1 MTNLNN
7 TFSMNHIS
15 LYRLLSVPSIL
26 TLIFFASCSS
36 DDENNNILE
45 QDKTVW
51 VDNDIAKNNQRVH
64 IKNEPIHLGDGTSTG
79 KRAGKNSVSGN
90 GSITTT
96 SATDCNSGCTDVID
110 FPQTGHLNI
119 NSNQH
124 VCITSSGSF
133 TGNINMNGGTLSI
146 CGGVQLNNLN
156 INNGGE
162 VIVNTGATF
171 ALSSP
176 LNVNNNAKFVN
187 YSKAGVFVSG
197 GVNNSS
203 IFENYGIIDVSG
215 SFNNNSNS
223 ELSIG
228 CRINVAG
235 NFHQNGD
242 FDLNGYLNV
251 NGTVYFNN
259 PTGSNDFFE
268 GSLISC
274 NNIFINTTLNGL
286 GNNYSKIDIAS
297 STTINGN
304 GNVQGLMDICDA
316 DGINTNNGTLAP
328 TVTLCEAFVP
338 GDGDCQPE
346 SGTPAQTEFVLVA
359 DVDAPVVPG
368 INAKLS
374 ATSIQIIGNYGYVS
388 WHLNEGPQD
397 YAGLIEV
404 YNISNPTNP
413 QIVSAI
419 WSTDIDFNHVYVD
432 PNGSAANRKFWV
444 VGSRDVNSGNLNS
457 PGMLAQFD
465 LTNEIFTNESFVQ
478 TDLPSF
484 SGNCV
489 VEKNNDL
496 LMVSGN
502 TGGAL
507 TRLNRTTEILD
518 TELNQD
524 GLKYLDFDNNKLILL
539 KQGNPSSELAV
550 FNLPVTDF
558 NSPVHSIQ
566 VGSITPEDGKNV
578 AHLKDDYAYVAT
590 GTEGLKIFDVNTG
603 SSTPVHNYDSSLP
616 GLVNG
621 VSTDNEYIYIANGES
636 GLHILNKSD
645 FSFVGNYSY
654 TGSAN
659 FTAADNDF
667 IFVANGIG
675 GIKIIRKD

>member
-1 MTNLNN
+1 MSKLFINKLNVLVAL
-7 TFSMNHIS
+7 IS
-15 LYRLLSVPSIL
+15 VGFL
-26 TLIFFASCSS
+26 AACSS
-36 DDENNNILE
+36 DDEEKNIL
-45 QDKTVW
+45 QDDQTVW

-64 IKNEPIHLGDGTSTG
+64 IKNEKINLGDGTSTG
-79 KRAGKNSVSGN
+79 KKAGKNDLSGN
-90 GSITTT
+90 GSIATI
-96 SATDCNSGCTDVID
+96 SATDCTSGCSSVINY
-110 FPQTGHLNI
+110 PQTGHLNI
-119 NSNQH
+119 KNNEH

-133 TGNINMNGGTLSI
+133 SGNININGGTLSI

-162 VIVNTGATF
+162 VIVNSGATF

-187 YSKAGVFVSG
+187 YSKAGVSVSG
-197 GVNNSS
+197 GINNNSV
-203 IFENYGIIDVSG
+203 FENYGIIDVSG
-215 SFNNNSNS
+215 NLNNNGNS
-223 ELSIG
+223 DLTIG

-242 FDLNGYLNV
+242 FDLDGYLNV
-251 NGTVYFNN
+251 NGTVHFNN

-274 NNIFINTTLNGL
+274 NNIFINSTLNGL
-286 GNNYSKIDIAS
+286 GNSYSKIDIAS

-304 GNVQGLMDICDA
+304 GNVQGLLDICDA
-316 DGINTNNGTLAP
+316 NGINTNNGTLAS
-328 TVTLCEAFVP
+328 TVTLCEAFIP
-338 GDGDCQPE
+338 EDGNCKPQ
-346 SGTPAQTEFVLVA
+346 SGTPEETDLILVA

-368 INAKLS
+368 TNDKLS

-404 YNISNPTNP
+404 YDISNPTNP
-413 QIVSAI
+413 QIISAI

-444 VGSRDVNSGNLNS
+444 AGSRNVNSGGLDS
-457 PGMLAQFD
+457 PGMLAEFD

-478 TDLPSF
+478 TDLPAF

-489 VEKNNDL
+489 VEENNDL

-507 TRLNRTTEILD
+507 TSLNRTTQVLD
-518 TELNQD
+518 IKKSED
-524 GLKYLDFDNNKLILL
+524 GLKYLSKDNGKLIML
-539 KQGNPSSELAV
+539 KQGNPSSELQV
-550 FNLPVTDF
+550 FNLPATSF
-558 NSPVHSIQ
+558 GSPVNTIQ
-566 VGSITPEDGKNV
+566 VGPITPADGKNV
-578 AHLKDDYAYVAT
+578 AYLKDDYAYVAT
-590 GTEGLKIFDVNTG
+590 GSEGLKVFDVNTS
-603 SSTPVHNYDSSLP
+603 SSTPVHNYNSTLP

-621 VSTDNEYIYIANGES
+621 VSTDAEYVYIANGES
-636 GLHILNKSD
+636 GLHILDKSD
-645 FSFVGNYSY
+645 FSFFGNYSY

>member
-1 MTNLNN
+1 MSKLFINKLNVLVAL
-7 TFSMNHIS
+7 IS
-15 LYRLLSVPSIL
+15 VGFL
-26 TLIFFASCSS
+26 AACSS
-36 DDENNNILE
+36 DDEEKNIL
-45 QDKTVW
+45 QDDQTVW

-64 IKNEPIHLGDGTSTG
+64 IKNEKINLGDGTSTG
-79 KRAGKNSVSGN
+79 KKAGKNDLSGN
-90 GSITTT
+90 GSIATI
-96 SATDCNSGCTDVID
+96 SATDCTSGCSSVINY
-110 FPQTGHLNI
+110 PQTGHLNI
-119 NSNQH
+119 KNNEH

-133 TGNINMNGGTLSI
+133 SGNININGGTLSI

-162 VIVNTGATF
+162 VIVNSGATF

-187 YSKAGVFVSG
+187 YSKAGVSVSG
-197 GVNNSS
+197 GINNNSV
-203 IFENYGIIDVSG
+203 FENYGIIDVSG
-215 SFNNNSNS
+215 NLNNNGNS
-223 ELSIG
+223 DLTIG

-242 FDLNGYLNV
+242 FDLDGYLNV
-251 NGTVYFNN
+251 NGTVHFNN

-274 NNIFINTTLNGL
+274 NNIFINSTLNGL
-286 GNNYSKIDIAS
+286 GNSYSKIDIAS

-304 GNVQGLMDICDA
+304 GNVQGLLDICDA
-316 DGINTNNGTLAP
+316 NGINTNNGTLAS
-328 TVTLCEAFVP
+328 TVTLCEAFIP
-338 GDGDCQPE
+338 EDGNCKPQ
-346 SGTPAQTEFVLVA
+346 SGTPEETDFILVA

-368 INAKLS
+368 TNDKLS

-404 YNISNPTNP
+404 YDISNPTNP
-413 QIVSAI
+413 QIISAI

-444 VGSRDVNSGNLNS
+444 AGSRNVNSGGLDS
-457 PGMLAQFD
+457 PGMLAEFD

-478 TDLPSF
+478 TDLPAF

-489 VEKNNDL
+489 VEENNDL

-507 TRLNRTTEILD
+507 TSLNRTTQVLD
-518 TELNQD
+518 IKKSED
-524 GLKYLDFDNNKLILL
+524 GLKYLSKDNGKLIML
-539 KQGNPSSELAV
+539 KQGNPSSELQV
-550 FNLPVTDF
+550 FNLPATSF
-558 NSPVHSIQ
+558 GSPVNTIQ
-566 VGSITPEDGKNV
+566 VGPITPADGKNV
-578 AHLKDDYAYVAT
+578 AYLKDDYAYVAT
-590 GTEGLKIFDVNTG
+590 GSEGLKVFDVNTS
-603 SSTPVHNYDSSLP
+603 SSTPVHNYNSTLP

-621 VSTDNEYIYIANGES
+621 VSTDAEYVYIANGES
-636 GLHILNKSD
+636 GLHILDKSD
-645 FSFVGNYSY
+645 FSFFGNYSY

>member
-1 MTNLNN
+1 MTNKSFNQLA
-7 TFSMNHIS
+7 TLAAIFSV
-15 LYRLLSVPSIL
+15 SVFS
-26 TLIFFASCSS
+26 SCSS
-36 DDENNNILE
+36 DDDANNNMLQE
-45 QDKTVW
+45 DKTVW
-51 VDNDIAKNNQRVH
+51 VDNDVAQHNQRVH
-64 IKNEPIHLGDGTSTG
+64 VKNERIELGDGTSTG
-79 KRAGKNSVSGN
+79 KRAGKNDATGN
-90 GSITTT
+90 GKMTTT
-96 SATDCNSGCTDVID
+96 SATNCNSGCTNSIT

-119 NSNQH
+119 NNNQH
-124 VCITSSGSF
+124 VCITSTGSF
-133 TGNINMNGGTLSI
+133 TGNININGGKLSI

-162 VIVNTGATF
+162 VIINEGATF

-176 LNVNNNAKFVN
+176 LNINNNAKFIN
-187 YSKAGVFVSG
+187 YSKAGVFISG
-197 GVNNSS
+197 GVNNNDV
-203 IFENYGIIDVSG
+203 FENHGIVDVSG
-215 SFNNNSNS
+215 NFNNNGNS
-223 ELSIG
+223 ELFIG

-242 FDLNGYLNV
+242 FDLDGYLNV
-251 NGTVYFNN
+251 NGTVHFNN

-274 NNIFINTTLNGL
+274 NNIFINDQLNGL
-286 GNNYSKIDIAS
+286 GNSYSKIDIS
-297 STTINGN
+297 SNTTINGN
-304 GNVQGLMDICDA
+304 GNVQGLIDICDA
-316 DGINTNNGTLAP
+316 TGINTNNGTLAS
-328 TVTLCEAFVP
+328 TVTFCEAFIAA
-338 GDGDCQPE
+338 DGDCKPQ
-346 SGTPAQTEFVLVA
+346 SGTEPQTDFILVA
-359 DVDAPVVPG
+359 DVNAPVIPG
-368 INAKLS
+368 TNIKLS

-404 YNISNPTNP
+404 YDVSNRTNP
-413 QIVSAI
+413 QIISAI

-444 VGSRDVNSGNLNS
+444 VGSRNIYSGNLNS
-457 PGMLAQFD
+457 PALLAEFD
-465 LTNEIFTNESFVQ
+465 LTNEIFTNETFVQ

-507 TRLNRTTEILD
+507 TRLNRTTEVLD
-518 TELNQD
+518 TEITRD
-524 GLKYLDFDNNKLILL
+524 GLKYIDFDANKLILL
-539 KQGNPSSELAV
+539 QQGNPSSQLSV
-550 FNLPVTDF
+550 YGIPVSNF
-558 NSPVHSIQ
+558 NSPLRTIP
-566 VGSITPEDGKNV
+566 VGPITPADGKNV
-578 AHLKDDYAYVAT
+578 AFLKDDHAYVAT
-590 GTEGLKIFDVNTG
+590 GTDGLKIFDVTSS
-603 SSTPVHNYDSSLP
+603 SSTPVSVYNSSLP

-621 VSTDNEYIYIANGES
+621 VSTDNEYVYIANGES
-636 GLHILNKSD
+636 GLHILDKSD

-675 GIKIIRKD
+675 GIKIIRKETN